1 MTNILKKIE
10 SELSPKIEELKEDLL
25 SGNLLEAEKELQKV
39 MKNMYNSVMGELLTE
54 VGKSKELKAKLT
66 EEYKSLGV
74 SDLRLRDVRIQIFTG
89 DWVNFK
95 SYYARQIEAGTNLG
109 SRHLS
114 LSYWS
119 CLKRAS
125 LSYASLAS
133 AYSVMSSSFAVG
145 RELLALH
152 GTSVNTSRLR
162 ELSLAMGE
170 LGDKQGVTSILTEKE
185 SLSGK
190 RVVIGFDGG
199 RSRIREP
206 NGEKNKNGREKYNTP
221 WNEPKIMVIQVLDE
235 KGEIERKSS
244 IPLYMGTMK
253 ETKQAMEKLHKA
265 LVALEVSQAESIQFI
280 ADGARCIWTGI
291 KKVFRK
297 LQIPFS
303 KIVFTL
309 DYYHAVEHLRKLSK
323 FLPYTESKQKV
334 VFEEWKDDLWEGLAN
349 SIPRDFNKRMKKE
362 KEEITEEMET
372 EMNYFKKHHDH
383 MQYKKYKRRKLL
395 CGSGLVESAV
405 RRIINLRF
413 KGSSSFWLKD
423 NLEKLIFLRCTF
435 LPGRWSNLL
444 NNSRLYLK
452 KFGTI

>member
-39 MKNMYNSVMGELLTE
+39 MKNMYNCVMGELLTE

-95 SYYARQIEAGTNLG
+95 SYYARQIEADTNLG

-253 ETKQAMEKLHKA
+253 ETKQAMEKLRKA
-265 LVALEVSQAESIQFI
+265 LVALDVSQAESIQFI

-309 DYYHAVEHLRKLSK
+309 DYYHAVEHLRNLSK

>member
-334 VFEEWKDDLWEGLAN
+334 IFEEWKDDLWEGLAN

>member
-10 SELSPKIEELKEDLL
+10 SELSQKIEELKEDLL

-444 NNSRLYLK
+444 SNSRLYLK

>member
-10 SELSPKIEELKEDLL
+10 SELSQKIEELKEDLL

-372 EMNYFKKHHDH
+372 EINYFKKHHDH

-444 NNSRLYLK
+444 SNSRLYLK